1 MTGITNE
8 LVAIMISIG
17 FHPDRKLLCYD
28 ENMRSIEMKSDYIEP
43 GLLQTFRLFVQ
54 IEAAVLVLIAV
65 LGPIEG
71 GDIFPS
77 TGLIISLIDVV
88 VLYLF
93 ITIPFFRISLK
104 RYFLPIGLVI
114 ATAIPIINT
123 YFNII
128 QLQQNNPLLLLRSTW
143 AMLPILLVP
152 LILIAWQ
159 YTFHEVVYFCIF
171 SSVAQVLVVLSVSD
185 RLITTYYA
193 IIGMEVGKS
202 ITFLMIGY
210 LVSRVMVTQR
220 QQRRELMESNAKLEQ
235 HASTLEQLTVSR
247 ERNRLAR
254 ELHDILAHTLSGLI
268 IQLEAIKA
276 LKDKKP
282 EDAEATLDQALEIA
296 RSGLTETRRALKDL
310 RATQL
315 DDLGLKLALENLART
330 YILKTGIP
338 IDFSIQNSAE
348 PLTPQVE
355 QAIYRIAQEALEN
368 ASRHSHASRIRFI
381 FHREGGGI
389 EMRVQDNG
397 RGFDFNKLP
406 QVERLGIRGMIE
418 RSVAIGGN
426 VDLESHPGEGAEV
439 IFRMGS
445 SHD

>member
-1 MTGITNE
+1 MQSFEKNPG
-8 LVAIMISIG
+8 
-17 FHPDRKLLCYD
+17 
-28 ENMRSIEMKSDYIEP
+28 YIEP

-54 IEAAVLVLIAV
+54 IEAAVLILLAV
-65 LGPIEG
+65 VGPIENG
-71 GDIFPS
+71 NYLQN
-77 TGLIISLIDVV
+77 TGLIISLVDVAA
-88 VLYLF
+88 LYVFL
-93 ITIPFFRISLK
+93 TIPFFHNKLGRL
-104 RYFLPIGLVI
+104 FLPIGLVV

-123 YFNII
+123 YFYII
-128 QLQQNNPLLLLRSTW
+128 QLQENNSLLLVRNTW
-143 AMLPILLVP
+143 TMLPILLVP

-159 YTFHEVVYFCIF
+159 YTFHEVIYFCIF
-171 SSVAQVLVVLSVSD
+171 STVAQVLVVLSVSEKMAS
-185 RLITTYYA
+185 TYYA

-210 LVSRVMVTQR
+210 LVSRVMMTQR
-220 QQRRELMESNAKLEQ
+220 QQRRELIESNMKLEQ
-235 HASTLEQLTVSR
+235 HASTMEQLTVSR

-282 EDAEATLDQALEIA
+282 EEAEKTLDQALEIA

-338 IDFSIQNSAE
+338 VEYSIMNNPE
-348 PLTPQVE
+348 PLPPQVE

-368 ASRHSHASRIRFI
+368 ATRHAHASRVWFDFQKTEHEIKMHIRDD
-381 FHREGGGI
+381 GK
-389 EMRVQDNG
+389 
-397 RGFDFNKLP
+397 GFDLNNLSDE
-406 QVERLGIRGMIE
+406 ERLGIRGMYE
-418 RSVAIGGN
+418 RSFTVGGKL
-426 VDLESHPGEGAEV
+426 DLESRPGEGTSVFFQMENGNGTN
-439 IFRMGS
+439 R
-445 SHD
+445 HL